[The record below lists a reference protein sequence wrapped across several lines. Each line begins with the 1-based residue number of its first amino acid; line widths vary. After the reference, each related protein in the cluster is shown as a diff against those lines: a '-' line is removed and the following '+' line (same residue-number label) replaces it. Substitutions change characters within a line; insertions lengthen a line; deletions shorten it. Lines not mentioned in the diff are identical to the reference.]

1 MCLTSRN
8 IKRFF
13 LKRYKMDGRV
23 KPQNVWDSLH
33 NYCTQFEAKQL
44 HLIVIIVTYTAWY
57 FSGSQLLGYGCAEK
71 QRGKEEIQSYLR
83 KCLQIQHA
91 ARLCWD
97 HNFAVNWLSGNVPP
111 NRNMPFMPAAPLGL
125 KADIVPAETKKK
137 PSDFPLCHLVFLLLP
152 LLPREWKQSPKSGM
166 AKGLPGPYCLKNA
179 FRTFG
184 GFFQWLKKNLETL
197 PSFVFTPC
205 FSKPQLEWRLRKI
218 SLAVSG
224 NSSWTEWLCLI
235 AFWFHKRG
243 VINLPTVKQRG
254 LINGAMAVCSW
265 VTKES
270 QQTRTS
276 LRLYAA

>member
-97 HNFAVNWLSGNVPP
+97 HIFAVNWLSGNVPP

-125 KADIVPAETKKK
+125 KADIVPAETKK
-137 PSDFPLCHLVFLLLP
+137 SPLTSHFVIWCSFCSHSYPVSESKAL
-152 LLPREWKQSPKSGM
+152 
-166 AKGLPGPYCLKNA
+166 
-179 FRTFG
+179 
-184 GFFQWLKKNLETL
+184 NLE
-197 PSFVFTPC
+197 
-205 FSKPQLEWRLRKI
+205 W
-218 SLAVSG
+218 
-224 NSSWTEWLCLI
+224 
-235 AFWFHKRG
+235 
-243 VINLPTVKQRG
+243 QR
-254 LINGAMAVCSW
+254 
-265 VTKES
+265 ES
-270 QQTRTS
+270 RVLT
-276 LRLYAA
+276 A